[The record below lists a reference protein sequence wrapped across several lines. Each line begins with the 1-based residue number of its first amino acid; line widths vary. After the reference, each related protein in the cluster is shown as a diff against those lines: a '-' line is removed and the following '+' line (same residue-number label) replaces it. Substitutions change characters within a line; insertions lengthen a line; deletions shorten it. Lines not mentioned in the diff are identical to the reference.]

1 MGGFGGAGLASELEN
16 LQRLEELER
25 RQRLM
30 SAAVGG
36 SSSANAQQNAM
47 DSSGGI
53 RGSVLRDERMQQH
66 MTRPS
71 PAPEVH
77 NPTSSAAASSSPKPK
92 PPSPAD
98 QATMPPAPVAT
109 EGNKEELEKTP
120 GSVIVPCR
128 ARGMPMDHNFKV
140 SQGSRKHILVSP
152 VSRPVSH
159 GCSCFCF
166 RLPILL
172 FLKTSSTEKS

>member
-1 MGGFGGAGLASELEN
+1 MSGFGGAGLASELEN
-16 LQRLEELER
+16 LQRLEEFER

-36 SSSANAQQNAM
+36 SSSLAQQAASANAGQNAM

-53 RGSVLRDERMQQH
+53 RGSVLRDERLQQH
-66 MTRPS
+66 LTRPS
-71 PAPEVH
+71 PAPEG
-77 NPTSSAAASSSPKPK
+77 PAAAAASSSPKAK
-92 PPSPAD
+92 PPTPTE
-98 QATMPPAPVAT
+98 QPIMPPTGAPVAT

-140 SQGSRKHILVSP
+140 SKTVRGRK
-152 VSRPVSH
+152 
-159 GCSCFCF
+159 F
-166 RLPILL
+166 RI
-172 FLKTSSTEKS
+172 S

>member
-36 SSSANAQQNAM
+36 SSSLAQQVASANAQQNPM

-71 PAPEVH
+71 PAPEVQ
-77 NPTSSAAASSSPKPK
+77 NSVAAAAASASPKPK
-92 PPSPAD
+92 SSSPAE
-98 QATMPPAPVAT
+98 QPMPPAPVAT

-140 SQGSRKHILVSP
+140 SQGSRKNVLVSR
-152 VSRPVSH
+152 VCRPVY
-159 GCSCFCF
+159 
-166 RLPILL
+166 LTWL
-172 FLKTSSTEKS
+172 FLFLF